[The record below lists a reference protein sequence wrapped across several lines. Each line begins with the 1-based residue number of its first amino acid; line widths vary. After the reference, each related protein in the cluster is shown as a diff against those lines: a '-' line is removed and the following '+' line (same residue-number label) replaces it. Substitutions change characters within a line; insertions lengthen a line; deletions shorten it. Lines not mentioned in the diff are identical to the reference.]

1 MRSKIFQTILDE
13 TPLETKIYV
22 EKYSDL
28 ILRINQ
34 ILKDKGIS
42 QKELAEAMEKKPAEI
57 SRWLSGNQNIT
68 LRSIAK
74 LEAELGETLIEI
86 PVKTYTADFKDE
98 WERREVTFVVERK
111 KEQSAKNINWV
122 KQENVKYASAI

>member
-1 MRSKIFQTILDE
+1 MRSKVFQKIIDE
-13 TPLETKIYV
+13 TPLETRIYV
-22 EKYSDL
+22 AKYSDL

-34 ILKDKGIS
+34 ILKEKGIS
-42 QKELAEAMEKKPAEI
+42 QKELAAGMEKKPAEI
-57 SRWLSGNQNIT
+57 SRWLSGSQNIT

-86 PVKTYTADFKDE
+86 PLKAYTANFKDE

-111 KEQSAKNINWV
+111 KEQPVKNMDWV

>member
-1 MRSKIFQTILDE
+1 MRSKVFQKIIDE

-22 EKYSDL
+22 AKYSDL

-34 ILKDKGIS
+34 ILKEKGIS
-42 QKELAEAMEKKPAEI
+42 QKELAEGMEKKPAEI

-86 PVKTYTADFKDE
+86 PLKSYTTEFKE
-98 WERREVTFVVERK
+98 QWETREVTFTVQRRK
-111 KEQSAKNINWV
+111 PVSGQDIEWITEKNV
-122 KQENVKYASAI
+122 AYA